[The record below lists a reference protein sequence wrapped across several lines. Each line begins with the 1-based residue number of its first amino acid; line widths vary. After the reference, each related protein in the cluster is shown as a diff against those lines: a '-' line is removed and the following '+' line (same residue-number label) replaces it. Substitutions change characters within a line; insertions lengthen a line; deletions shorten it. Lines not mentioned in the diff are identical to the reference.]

1 MRASK
6 AANWIRR
13 NGPPWP
19 SKAEVRKALETE
31 GTIREAARKLQIT
44 GYRLYAI
51 LDGETTTGR
60 HHSKEHRRRI
70 SEGVRKTEAERR
82 ARGET
87 RQPLPTR

>member
-1 MRASK
+1 MSK
-6 AANWIRR
+6 PTTWPTR

-19 SKAEVRKALETE
+19 SKADVRNALRTE
-31 GTIREAARKLQIT
+31 GTLNDAAKKLEIT

-60 HHSKEHRRRI
+60 HLSEETRQRI
-70 SEGVRKTEAERR
+70 SRGVKRTEAERR

-87 RQPLPTR
+87 R